1 MFHQVLLDMILK
13 TILMLSIDSI
23 KLLYIE
29 AILVPV
35 IIKII
40 HYVELKI
47 SGIIVIVILD
57 Y

>member
-23 KLLYIE
+23 KLLYIK

-40 HYVELKI
+40 LYVELKI
-47 SGIIVIVILD
+47 
-57 Y
+57 

>member
-13 TILMLSIDSI
+13 TTLMLSIDSI
-23 KLLYIE
+23 KLLYIK

-40 HYVELKI
+40 LYVELKI
-47 SGIIVIVILD
+47 
-57 Y
+57 